1 VWGWGWGGRWTGT
14 AVGKGHQGGTEELG
28 RDVGNGGKESEG
40 SRWRHWREHPV
51 SRNASEEPVEAI
63 EANKHV
69 ECEKMGKPRA
79 FWKARQAGKGGMGSN
94 LKGT

>member
-1 VWGWGWGGRWTGT
+1 M
-14 AVGKGHQGGTEELG
+14 
-28 RDVGNGGKESEG
+28 GNGGKESEG

-69 ECEKMGKPRA
+69 ECEKMGKSRG
-79 FWKARQAGKGGMGSN
+79 FWKARQAGKGGMGGN

>member
-1 VWGWGWGGRWTGT
+1 MEARKVRDLG
-14 AVGKGHQGGTEELG
+14 GGTG
-28 RDVGNGGKESEG
+28 
-40 SRWRHWREHPV
+40 EHPV